1 MKDNLMLLWQ
11 ECIHRGIMDAT
22 SLGWRDMCRA
32 IQQQEIDHWCYNNP
46 PHTTLPDNMKKP
58 SAFRKLSDVEFIL
71 KDN

>member
-1 MKDNLMLLWQ
+1 M
-11 ECIHRGIMDAT
+11 EAS
-22 SLGWRDMCRA
+22 SLGWMNMIRA
-32 IQQQEIDHWCYNNP
+32 IQQQEIDHWRYNN